1 MRKQKVKL
9 SASQQMELLPLYNER
24 KNLIEQITIEINSVQ
39 SSLDDMIFSIYNT
52 PKSMADKIK
61 QNIQIDL

>member
-1 MRKQKVKL
+1 M
-9 SASQQMELLPLYNER
+9 ALLPLYNER